1 MHGNSKN
8 KKYVKGLDFLHK
20 ICENKS
26 CDYDKIF
33 LNTTGNVLLINII
46 YILKGVFT

>member
-1 MHGNSKN
+1 M
-8 KKYVKGLDFLHK
+8 KKSTKGLDFLRE

-26 CDYDKIF
+26 GDYDKIF
-33 LNTTGNVLLINII
+33 LKATGNVLLINII